1 MKQDPTIAA
10 IEKYKWHAS
19 ILKIRKN
26 LSVETYFDFKHI
38 DDKKM
43 SEVLKDLNAKK
54 DKQED
59 DIPIELINESIE
71 FFSSVLSRMFNFY
84 IDKTSFPNSWKK
96 ADITPVQKRR
106 WHKW

>member
-1 MKQDPTIAA
+1 
-10 IEKYKWHAS
+10 
-19 ILKIRKN
+19 
-26 LSVETYFDFKHI
+26 
-38 DDKKM
+38 M

-84 IDKTSFPNSWKK
+84 IDKTSFPNS
-96 ADITPVQKRR
+96 
-106 WHKW
+106 